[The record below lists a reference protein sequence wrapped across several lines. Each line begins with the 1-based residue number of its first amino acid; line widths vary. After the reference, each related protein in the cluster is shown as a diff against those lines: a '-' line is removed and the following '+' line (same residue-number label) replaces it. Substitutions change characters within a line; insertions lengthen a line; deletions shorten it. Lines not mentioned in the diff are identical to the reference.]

1 MLIYKITIYH
11 NGINIKFIFNYK
23 MLIILSVI
31 DTCDIEN
38 ELDTLINE
46 IDENKS
52 IRYNEWIMGN
62 EYTFS
67 FSTMDNNEI
76 IKLENFL
83 DNKKVRYN
91 IMIYEDNKKY
101 PSSIRINKKGQKVIT
116 KKQTKIGCF

>member
-1 MLIYKITIYH
+1 
-11 NGINIKFIFNYK
+11 